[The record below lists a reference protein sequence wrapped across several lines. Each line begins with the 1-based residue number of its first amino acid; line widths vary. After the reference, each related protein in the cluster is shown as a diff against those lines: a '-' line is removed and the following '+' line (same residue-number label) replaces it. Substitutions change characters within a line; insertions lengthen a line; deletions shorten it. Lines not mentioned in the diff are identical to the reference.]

1 MSVAN
6 ILCLFHHCM
15 LGCVGDRYNLSLNFT
30 DLPVVGVGG
39 IVLKEPYLRNTPKEP
54 FTLGP
59 DLDEILDF
67 QTMF

>member
-1 MSVAN
+1 MSVPPLYVWVCWGQ
-6 ILCLFHHCM
+6 ISC
-15 LGCVGDRYNLSLNFT
+15 LNFT
-30 DLPVVGVGG
+30 DLLVGWEGG

-67 QTMF
+67 ETMF